1 MALVEEEMIN
11 ERDLSISKDSV
22 EKSNSLVIKSL
33 DEGAF
38 NFVDLIK
45 DKLVLFITTKNKI
58 NFQVSNKSILK
69 IFNILCDKD
78 KGEYIENF
86 FIRLYYLFY

>member
-45 DKLVLFITTKNKI
+45 DKLVLLITTKNKI
-58 NFQVSNKSILK
+58 NYVRT
-69 IFNILCDKD
+69 
-78 KGEYIENF
+78 
-86 FIRLYYLFY
+86 IRSKRIRAGRCTVFG